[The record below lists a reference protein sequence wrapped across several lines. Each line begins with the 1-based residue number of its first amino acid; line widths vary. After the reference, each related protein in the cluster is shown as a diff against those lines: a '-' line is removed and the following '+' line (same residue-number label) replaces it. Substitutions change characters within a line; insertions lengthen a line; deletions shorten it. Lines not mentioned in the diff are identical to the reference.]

1 MTNLEGRPEPDYR
14 FTLANE
20 RTFLA
25 WNRTSL
31 ALIAGGLAIV
41 QLLPDAGL
49 RTARRIAGCVLV
61 LLGGIIGVLAHE
73 AYRRRDEAI
82 RTGSAL
88 PVSHLPRYLTA
99 AVALGA
105 IGAVVLVVLSD

>member
-1 MTNLEGRPEPDYR
+1 VTDLEGRPEPDYR

-31 ALIAGGLAIV
+31 ALIAGGLAIG

-61 LLGGIIGVLAHE
+61 LLGGVIGALAHE
-73 AYRRRDEAI
+73 AYRRREQAI
-82 RTGSAL
+82 RSGAKL
-88 PVSHLPRYLTA
+88 PASSLPRYLTA

-105 IGAVVLVVLSD
+105 IGAAVLVVLSD